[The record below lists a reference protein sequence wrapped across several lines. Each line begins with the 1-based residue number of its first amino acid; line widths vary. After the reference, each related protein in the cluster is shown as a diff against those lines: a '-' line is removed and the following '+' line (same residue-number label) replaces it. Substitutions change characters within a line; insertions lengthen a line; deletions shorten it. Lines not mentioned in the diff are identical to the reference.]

1 MKPDSIKAG
10 QARIDVLARIKEV
23 EALRDRTV
31 VEVQQK
37 VGACL
42 QGVADISALAAAAPA
57 DTFSADEVAYAVTIL
72 DELDAQVDS
81 LSAQLKASIAAAK
94 GA

>member
-1 MKPDSIKAG
+1 MKPDSIIAG

-23 EALRDRTV
+23 EALRDRTIT
-31 VEVQQK
+31 EVQQK
-37 VGACL
+37 VGATL
-42 QGVADISALAAAAPA
+42 QGVADIAALAGAAPA
-57 DTFSADEVAYAVTIL
+57 GTFAAEEVAYATTLL
-72 DELDAQVDS
+72 DDLDASVDS

>member
-1 MKPDSIKAG
+1 MKPDSIKSG

-31 VEVQQK
+31 IEVQQK

-42 QGVADISALAAAAPA
+42 QGVADIAALAGAAPV

-81 LSAQLKASIAAAK
+81 LSATLKASIAAAK

>member
-1 MKPDSIKAG
+1 MKPDSIIAG

-23 EALRDRTV
+23 EALRDRTIL
-31 VEVQQK
+31 EVQQK
-37 VGACL
+37 VGATL
-42 QGVADISALAAAAPA
+42 QGVADIAALAGAAPA
-57 DTFSADEVAYAVTIL
+57 GTFSAEEVAYATTIL
-72 DELDAQVDS
+72 DDLDASVDS